1 MCRLNP
7 SLGQVCCWLRFFFI
21 PSTQALASFHQ
32 DIEVSRVSSS
42 IQAGFCSR
50 PELGCDIAGVESL
63 GLPPNTLPT
72 DFETGKD
79 IYVTAFTHFVF
90 SGQHATDNPG
100 FQSAAG
106 ALAGN
111 EVVFYQALGV
121 MEFWNPA
128 TGAWDIAPDNVQ
140 IRLAGGR
147 LLDPVI
153 DQSCGRLI
161 CPPKTEGSTNYS
173 GKGVSGAES
182 LIVGSAAANGSLH
195 THLNWFLETNPG
207 TANGG
212 PAGAYLVE
220 MSLFSDKRPTRSDSF
235 YILFNNQLD
244 VDVDV
249 KNGEGMSDF
258 QRAVSMRVLGP
269 SLAEVPIP
277 AAFFLFL
284 GALGLMSGGRL
295 LRRS

>member
-1 MCRLNP
+1 MLMVNNP
-7 SLGQVCCWLRFFFI
+7 TVWRTLLLVVINFVL
-21 PSTQALASFHQ
+21 PTQAFASFHQ
-32 DIEVSRVSSS
+32 DIEVSRVGST

-50 PELGCDIAGVESL
+50 PELGCDIYGVESL

-79 IYVTAFTHFVF
+79 IYVTAFTHFLF
-90 SGQHATDNPG
+90 SGQHATANPG
-100 FQSAAG
+100 FQSVAG
-106 ALAGN
+106 ALDGR

-128 TGAWDIAPDNVQ
+128 TRDWDIAPDNVR

-147 LLDPVI
+147 LLNPIV

-161 CPPKTEGSTNYS
+161 CPPITQGFTNYS

-182 LIVGSAAANGSLH
+182 LIVGRAAANGSLH
-195 THLNWFLETNPG
+195 THLNWFLETTPG
-207 TANGG
+207 AANGG

-220 MSLFSDKRPTRSDSF
+220 MSLFSDKRPTRSDPF
-235 YILFNNQLD
+235 YILFNNQLSSEQF
-244 VDVDV
+244 
-249 KNGEGMSDF
+249 KEALSL
-258 QRAVSMRVLGP
+258 RV
-269 SLAEVPIP
+269 VPIP